1 MWAWV
6 TAAGDWAT
14 GKAEVG
20 TSVEA
25 EISAVCH
32 ADIGCADLYP
42 GQRRITVSS
51 DCRAAVSAVSAF
63 VDGVRMPRVNNVI
76 EPLLL
81 AVRTISEQRQVAV
94 YWVRGHN
101 GDRMNE
107 IADRLANNRCRA

>member
-32 ADIGCADLYP
+32 AIIGCADLYP
-42 GQRRITVSS
+42 GRRRITVSS

-63 VDGVRMPRVNNVI
+63 VDGAQVLGEHQEVKS
-76 EPLLL
+76 LLL
-81 AVRTISEQRQVAV
+81 AVRTISDQRQVAV